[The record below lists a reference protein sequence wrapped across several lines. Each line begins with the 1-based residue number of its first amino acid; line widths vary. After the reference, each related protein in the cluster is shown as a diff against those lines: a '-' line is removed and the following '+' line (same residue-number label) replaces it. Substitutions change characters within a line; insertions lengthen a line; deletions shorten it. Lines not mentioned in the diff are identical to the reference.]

1 MISLGGTA
9 AGAPLIGGPA
19 ADAML
24 NLLEEMPQQVVLETC
39 SLLQEKGTKAPFC
52 VTVKVL
58 GRCCFH
64 QCKGDSSLWVGRVGK
79 CFHCRQ
85 L

>member
-1 MISLGGTA
+1 MISLGGAA
-9 AGAPLIGGPA
+9 AGALLIGGPA

-52 VTVKVL
+52 V
-58 GRCCFH
+58 
-64 QCKGDSSLWVGRVGK
+64 SS
-79 CFHCRQ
+79 
-85 L
+85 